1 MKNKILNYCLV
12 FTIMLIVSNLF
23 LILEMILD
31 IKCIFLKIK
40 LFKSYNII
48 SIIALVIILLLLICA
63 IIFDKKYKPNEID
76 SIKKLLIAKAL
87 FNDVNGNNKY
97 NITYTTD
104 EYIYKVENNNS
115 KITFKKTKNNKSK
128 HGK

>member
-23 LILEMILD
+23 LLLWMILD

-63 IIFDKKYKPNEID
+63 IIFDKKHKPNEID

-97 NITYTTD
+97 NIVYTTD

-115 KITFKKTKNNKSK
+115 KIIFKKTKNNKSK
-128 HGK
+128 HG